1 MPSDLLW
8 RAALAAGVYAS
19 ASAAVCV
26 CLVRRGQ
33 SRLLYQPGHTD
44 HADTAAAD
52 AALLNPAALN
62 ASADARATGAEWAA
76 VAIPVTA
83 DTAALGLFLRPACA
97 EARRRACTVLY
108 LHGNA
113 GHVGHRARLG
123 ARLHEALR
131 CNVLLLSY
139 RGYRGSSP
147 CAPSEDGMRADAC
160 AALRFLAEDAAA
172 GVDPARLFVLGAS
185 LGGAV
190 ALAAVADPQRSV
202 SVAGVVLENSFTSVP
217 DLVADTVQR
226 VVDDALRSLAP
237 AAAAAA
243 QQQPQQRCCGRLLR
257 RALRAWAR
265 GALCA
270 ARRCWRALQPL
281 LVSLEWDNLRR
292 VRRVPASVPV
302 LFVSSSRD
310 ELVPPEHM
318 RALHAACPSP
328 RKRFAAFAKGRHNT
342 VHAQRGYHAALLG
355 FFAECTSPQRLRAG
369 GGGGGD
375 GLAASM
381 TRVVGGMYAC

>member
-1 MPSDLLW
+1 MPSGLVW
-8 RAALAAGVYAS
+8 RVALAAGACAS
-19 ASAAVCV
+19 ASAAVCI

-33 SRLLYQPGHTD
+33 GHLLYQPGHTD
-44 HADTAAAD
+44 GADTAAAD
-52 AALLNPAALN
+52 AALLDPAALN
-62 ASADARATGAEWAA
+62 ASADARAPDAAWAA

-147 CAPSEDGMRADAC
+147 CPPCEDSMRADAC
-160 AALRFLAEDAAA
+160 AALRFLAEDGSA

-190 ALAAVADPQRSV
+190 ALAAVADPRTAV
-202 SVAGVVLENSFTSVP
+202 PVAGVVLENSFTSVP

-226 VVDDALRSLAP
+226 VVDEALRSLAP
-237 AAAAAA
+237 PA
-243 QQQPQQRCCGRLLR
+243 QPQPRGLLR
-257 RALRAWAR
+257 RALRACAR
-265 GALCA
+265 GALRA
-270 ARRCWRALQPL
+270 ARRCWRAAQPL
-281 LVSLEWDNLRR
+281 LVSLEWDSLQR

-310 ELVPPEHM
+310 ELVPPAHM

-342 VHAQRGYHAALLG
+342 VHAQKGYHAALLG
-355 FFAECTSPQRLRAG
+355 FFAECTSPQRLRVGGGG